1 MMKKLDEW
9 FEKINPS
16 LEEVFLKK
24 LPSLPDNI
32 VEIIV
37 KITPWLVLIVG
48 VMSIPGILA
57 VLGVGGIF
65 SVFPLISGR
74 TVFVYGIVALVQLA
88 VELMAVPK
96 LFKKELEGW
105 KLLFWANTLGILT
118 AVLNAS
124 VFGLLGVAISY
135 YILYQIKAAYK

>member
-37 KITPWLVLIVG
+37 KVTPWLVLIVG
-48 VMSIPGILA
+48 VMSIPVILA

-74 TVFVYGIVALVQLA
+74 RVFVYGIVALVQLV

-135 YILYQIKAAYK
+135 YILYQIRAAYK

>member
-32 VEIIV
+32 VDIIV

-118 AVLNAS
+118 AVLNTS

>member
-118 AVLNAS
+118 AVLNTS